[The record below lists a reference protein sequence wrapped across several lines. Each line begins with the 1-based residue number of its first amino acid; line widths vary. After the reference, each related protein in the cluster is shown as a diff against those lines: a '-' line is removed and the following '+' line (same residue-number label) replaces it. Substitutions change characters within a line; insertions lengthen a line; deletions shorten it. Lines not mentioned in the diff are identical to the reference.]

1 MAVAGP
7 TAQVSVAGMPEH
19 PDIRIGNAERSE
31 ALDLLGEHFA
41 LGRLTLSEF
50 DERSAKASAA
60 TTRGD
65 LQVLFTDLPAQVTE
79 LPTTTRDDLP
89 VIAPKKDPDRWRE
102 VVMGLTP
109 LVALVLFFT
118 FDTWLFFLLI
128 PAVGI
133 VLFAGRDRDG
143 HSIDDRGA
151 DSRRDEKKNA

>member
-1 MAVAGP
+1 MPVAGP

-65 LQVLFTDLPAQVTE
+65 LQVLFTDLPAHVTE

-89 VIAPKKDPDRWRE
+89 VIAPKKDPERWRE

-128 PAVGI
+128 PAVAI

-143 HSIDDRGA
+143 HSTDSGA
-151 DSRRDEKKNA
+151 NARRDEKKNA

>member
-1 MAVAGP
+1 M
-7 TAQVSVAGMPEH
+7 SEH
-19 PDIRIGNAERSE
+19 PAIRIGNAERSR

-41 LGRLTLSEF
+41 LGRLTLPEF

-65 LQVLFTDLPAQVTE
+65 LDVLFTDLPAHVTDSSA
-79 LPTTTRDDLP
+79 TTRDDLP
-89 VIAPKKDPDRWRE
+89 VITPNKGPARWRE

-143 HSIDDRGA
+143 HSTDTRGLDA
-151 DSRRDEKKNA
+151 RPDEKRNA

>member
-1 MAVAGP
+1 VAVAGP
-7 TAQVSVAGMPEH
+7 TAQVSVTGMSEH

-65 LQVLFTDLPAQVTE
+65 LQVLFTDLPANVTE

-89 VIAPKKDPDRWRE
+89 VITPKNDSERWRE
-102 VVMGLTP
+102 IVMGLTP

-128 PAVGI
+128 PAMGI

-143 HSIDDRGA
+143 HSTDSDADARRG
-151 DSRRDEKKNA
+151 EKKNA

>member
-1 MAVAGP
+1 
-7 TAQVSVAGMPEH
+7 MPEH

-65 LQVLFTDLPAQVTE
+65 LQVLFTDLPAHLTDSSA
-79 LPTTTRDDLP
+79 TTRDDLP
-89 VIAPKKDPDRWRE
+89 VIAPKKDPERWRE

-109 LVALVLFFT
+109 LVALVLFFA
-118 FDTWLFFLLI
+118 FDSWLFFLLI
-128 PAVGI
+128 PAMGI

-143 HSIDDRGA
+143 HSTEDGSTNA
-151 DSRRDEKKNA
+151 RRDEKKNA

>member
-1 MAVAGP
+1 M
-7 TAQVSVAGMPEH
+7 
-19 PDIRIGNAERSE
+19 
-31 ALDLLGEHFA
+31 
-41 LGRLTLSEF
+41 
-50 DERSAKASAA
+50 
-60 TTRGD
+60 
-65 LQVLFTDLPAQVTE
+65 
-79 LPTTTRDDLP
+79 
-89 VIAPKKDPDRWRE
+89 IAPRKDPERWRE

-143 HSIDDRGA
+143 HSTDDRGA

>member
-19 PDIRIGNAERSE
+19 PDVRIGNAERSE

-50 DERSAKASAA
+50 DERSAMASAA
-60 TTRGD
+60 GTRGD
-65 LQVLFTDLPAQVTE
+65 LDVLFTDLPAHLTDSSA
-79 LPTTTRDDLP
+79 TTRDDLP
-89 VIAPKKDPDRWRE
+89 VIIPKKAPERWRE

-133 VLFAGRDRDG
+133 VLFAGRDRHG
-143 HSIDDRGA
+143 HSTDSGA
-151 DSRRDEKKNA
+151 NARRDEK

>member
-1 MAVAGP
+1 
-7 TAQVSVAGMPEH
+7 MPEH
-19 PDIRIGNAERSE
+19 PDVRIGNAERSE

-50 DERSAKASAA
+50 DERSAMASAA
-60 TTRGD
+60 GTRGD
-65 LQVLFTDLPAQVTE
+65 LDVLFTDLPAHLTDSSA
-79 LPTTTRDDLP
+79 TTRDDLP
-89 VIAPKKDPDRWRE
+89 VIIPKKDPERWRE

-133 VLFAGRDRDG
+133 VLFAGRDRHG
-143 HSIDDRGA
+143 HSTDSGA
-151 DSRRDEKKNA
+151 NARRDEK

>member
-1 MAVAGP
+1 M
-7 TAQVSVAGMPEH
+7 SVAAPTPQVRVTGMPEH

-60 TTRGD
+60 GTRGD
-65 LQVLFTDLPAQVTE
+65 LDVLFTDLPAHLTDSSA
-79 LPTTTRDDLP
+79 TTRDDLP
-89 VIAPKKDPDRWRE
+89 VIIPKKDPERWRE

-133 VLFAGRDRDG
+133 VLFTGRDRDG
-143 HSIDDRGA
+143 HSTDDADTHRG
-151 DSRRDEKKNA
+151 EKKNA